1 MNHETKTS
9 NKYMKQT
16 KIVATVGPASES
28 KDTLR
33 AMVQAGMNVVRLNFS
48 HGEHAWHK
56 ETINRVR
63 ELSHE
68 LKRPIGIL
76 ADMQGPRI
84 RTGVE
89 TEIVLKKGDRVRVS
103 DIAHAA
109 DMRAADMPTVLLDMA
124 GVING
129 VEVTHSILIEDGLV
143 ELVVV
148 EKGKGFVVAEGKND
162 GVIKN
167 RKGVILP
174 DSHLTLSILS
184 EKDLRDLHFVL
195 EEGVDFVGL
204 SFVGSAADI
213 ESVREEMRRVLGKG
227 ARLPQLVAKI
237 ERKEAIK
244 NLASIIKATD
254 VVMVARGDLGI
265 EMPESEVVILQKQII
280 AESLRSAKPVI
291 VATQMMKSMTENPRP
306 TRAEVSDVSNAVI
319 DHADAVMLSEESAM
333 GKYPVE
339 TVAMMAEIIEKTEES
354 PFDDLYQALNLNF
367 RSEHAMMLRSVYELA
382 KSFQTKA
389 IVLFSASGLTARLI
403 SHFRPERIMLVATD
417 NQQTWNELS
426 LVWGIDPYLFETDT
440 KGDLFATE
448 LMAAAKKDGI
458 LAKGDQV
465 VVFHGR
471 TPDQD
476 SLRLVGIKEV
486 R

>member
-1 MNHETKTS
+1 
-9 NKYMKQT
+9 MKQT

-28 KDTLR
+28 KDMLR

-48 HGEHAWHK
+48 HGEHSWHK
-56 ETINRVR
+56 EIINRVR

-68 LKRPIGIL
+68 LNRPIGIL

-89 TEIVLKKGDRVRVS
+89 GEIVLKKGDRVRVS
-103 DIAHAA
+103 DIAQVSHLSVS
-109 DMRAADMPTVLLDMA
+109 DLPLVLLDMA
-124 GVING
+124 GVIDG
-129 VEVTHSILIEDGLV
+129 VETSHAILIEDGSV
-143 ELVVV
+143 ELGVV
-148 EKGKGFVVAEGKND
+148 EKGKGLVIAEAKND

-204 SFVGSAADI
+204 SFVGSAQDI
-213 ESVREEMRRVLGKG
+213 ESVREEMRRVLGKE
-227 ARLPQLVAKI
+227 ARTPQLVAKI

-244 NLASIIKATD
+244 NLTSIIKATD

-265 EMPESEVVILQKQII
+265 EMPESEVVLLQKEII

-367 RSEHAMMLRSVYELA
+367 HSEHAMMLRSVYELA
-382 KSFQTKA
+382 KSFQTEA
-389 IVLFSASGLTARLI
+389 IVLFSVSGLTARLI
-403 SHFRPERIMLVATD
+403 SHFRPESKILVAT
-417 NQQTWNELS
+417 NSRETWNGLA
-426 LVWGIDPYLFETDT
+426 LVWGIDAYLFETSM
-440 KGDLFATE
+440 KGELFAAE
-448 LMAAAKKDGI
+448 LMAAAKKDGK
-458 LAKGDQV
+458 LEKGDQV

-476 SLRLVGIKEV
+476 SIKLVGIKEV